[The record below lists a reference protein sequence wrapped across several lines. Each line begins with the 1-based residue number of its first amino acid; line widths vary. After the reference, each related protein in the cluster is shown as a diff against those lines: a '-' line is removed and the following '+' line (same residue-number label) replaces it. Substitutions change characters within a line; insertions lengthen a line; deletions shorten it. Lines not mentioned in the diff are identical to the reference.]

1 MAQQGQ
7 VGQQA
12 GLAADTST
20 LAQTYQMGTPVTEYK
35 NNTVAK
41 TVLGT
46 TLSILGGLLLLLALV
61 NLFAAGDSI
70 FTKLLF
76 IVISLSLLSYGIS
89 RIRTARRNRGAR
101 IYLGSEGLMRTQQG
115 QVQAIRWDQVTTI
128 QKLFTS
134 SYYRGTTYYR
144 LQQYICQRS
153 DGTQVILENSF
164 RRFRVFG
171 AIIEQEVAKRLL
183 PGALVAYNA
192 GQSVPFGSIS
202 VSPQGI
208 SVDKKQETLAW
219 PELKKIK
226 VRDGELTVEK
236 VGDLLYWELIKTSE
250 MPNLCVL
257 IALVNSIT
265 DGQKIDVK

>member
-7 VGQQA
+7 IGQQA
-12 GLAADTST
+12 GLATDIST
-20 LAQTYQMGTPVTEYK
+20 LAQTYRVGTPVTEYK

-41 TVLGT
+41 TVLGI

-61 NLFAAGDSI
+61 NLFSAGDSI

-76 IVISLSLLSYGIS
+76 IVISLSLLTYGIS
-89 RIRTARRNRGAR
+89 QMQTARRNRGAR
-101 IYLGSEGLMRTQQG
+101 IYLGSEGLMRLQQG
-115 QVQAIRWDQVTTI
+115 QVLAIRWDQITTI

-134 SYYRGTTYYR
+134 SHYRGTTYYR

-153 DGTQVILENSF
+153 DGTQEVLENSF
-164 RRFRVFG
+164 RRFRELG
-171 AIIEQEVAKRLL
+171 AIMEQEVAKRLL
-183 PGALVAYNA
+183 PGALATSND
-192 GQSVPFGSIS
+192 GQSVLFGSIS
-202 VSPQGI
+202 VGPQGI
-208 SVDKKQETLAW
+208 GIDKRQEILAW

-236 VGDLLYWELIKTSE
+236 VGDLLSWEMIKTSE

-265 DGQKIDVK
+265 GGQKLDVK

>member
-7 VGQQA
+7 FGQQA
-12 GLAADTST
+12 GLAADIST
-20 LAQTYQMGTPVTEYK
+20 LAQTSQIGTPVTEYK

-41 TVLGT
+41 TVLGI

-61 NLFAAGDSI
+61 FLFAAGDPI
-70 FTKLLF
+70 FKKFLL
-76 IVISLSLLSYGIS
+76 ILISLSLLSYGIS

-101 IYLGSEGLMRTQQG
+101 IYLCSGGLLRLQQG

-134 SYYRGTTYYR
+134 SHYRGTTYYR

-153 DGTQVILENSF
+153 DGTQEILENSF
-164 RRFRVFG
+164 RRFRELG
-171 AIIEQEVAKRLL
+171 AIMEQEVAKRLL
-183 PGALVAYNA
+183 PGALAAYNA

-202 VSPQGI
+202 VGPQGI
-208 SVDKKQETLAW
+208 SVDKRQKTLAW

-265 DGQKIDVK
+265 GGQKIDVK